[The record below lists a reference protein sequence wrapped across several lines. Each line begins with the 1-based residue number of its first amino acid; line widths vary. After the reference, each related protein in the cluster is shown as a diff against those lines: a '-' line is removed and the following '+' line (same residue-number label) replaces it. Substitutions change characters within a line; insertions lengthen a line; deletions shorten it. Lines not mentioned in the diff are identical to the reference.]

1 MSTLEEIKTKIEAI
15 KKQKEELTAKLR
27 NDFAPMLQPLFE
39 KSEGKIKSIGWIQY
53 TPYFND
59 GEECTFSTNFDL
71 DYGLRVNGK
80 RLDDEYDDE
89 DEKESVF
96 GCSLYAL
103 RKYGTDDYVEWIKK
117 YPEDTIKEESKES
130 DLALYACLKEF
141 EEILESIDD
150 EFYKDLFGDHVE
162 VTVHSNGVI
171 ETEEYDHD

>member
-1 MSTLEEIKTKIEAI
+1 MSTLEGIKTKIEAI
-15 KKQKEELTAKLR
+15 KKQKEELTAQLR

-39 KSEGKIKSIGWIQY
+39 KSEGKIESIGWIQY

-71 DYGLRVNGK
+71 DYGLRVNGQY
-80 RLDDEYDDE
+80 LDDQE
-89 DEKESVF
+89 DVF

-103 RKYGTDDYVEWIKK
+103 RKYGTDEYASWIEK

-130 DLALYACLKEF
+130 DLALYACLLEF
-141 EEILESIDD
+141 EEVLESIDD

-171 ETEEYDHD
+171 ETTEYDHD

>member
-1 MSTLEEIKTKIEAI
+1 MSTLEGIKTKIEAI
-15 KKQKEELTAKLR
+15 KKQKEELTAQLR
-27 NDFAPMLQPLFE
+27 SDFAPMLQPLFE
-39 KSEGKIKSIGWIQY
+39 KSEGKIESIGWIQY

-59 GEECTFSTNFDL
+59 GEECEFSTNFDL
-71 DYGLRVNGK
+71 DYGLRVNGQC
-80 RLDDEYDDE
+80 LDDQE
-89 DEKESVF
+89 DIF

-103 RKYGTDDYVEWIKK
+103 RKYGTDEYASWIAK